1 MLIMNGIKNNKI
13 VNIGGGG
20 IAGLSAAQV
29 LKLNGYN
36 PVVYERELNVG
47 KSRHGD
53 YEGLENWIFPSDISS
68 FFKQI
73 GFDFSKIGSFP
84 VKKFIVH
91 TKSFK
96 SIVISQNK
104 PFFYMIKRGCEETD
118 LDFQLYHQCKSTGV
132 DFQFEQEAP
141 KNCDVFA
148 TGTSN
153 AAAYI
158 RGINFKTDLKDQIHL
173 LLGHQFAPKGYAYL
187 IIINGS
193 ATLASAYKKVKKQSD
208 LINNC
213 REYFNSI
220 GLIIPKGSPF
230 ASRGSFSL
238 PLGLIN
244 KPYKIGEA
252 GGYQDYLFG
261 FGMRMSMLSG
271 MGAALHI
278 LNRKK
283 EAKKIFSILNHKR
296 RLSFINRF
304 LYEKLNDEQKA
315 KIVLKLSKSNDPLS
329 ILSKIYG
336 WNTKNILRWLNLKYT
351 YEVRPT

>member
-1 MLIMNGIKNNKI
+1 MNGIQNNKF
-13 VNIGGGG
+13 VNIAGGG

-36 PVVYERELNVG
+36 PVVYEKELNVG
-47 KSRHGD
+47 RSRHGD
-53 YEGLENWIFPSDISS
+53 YEGLENWIFQSDIDS

-73 GFDFSKIGSFP
+73 GFDFSKIRSFP
-84 VKKFIVH
+84 IKNFFVH
-91 TKSFK
+91 TKSLNP
-96 SIVISQNK
+96 ILISQNT
-104 PFFYMIKRGCEETD
+104 PFFYMIKRGCEEKD

-132 DFQFEQEAP
+132 KFQFGQEAP
-141 KNCDVFA
+141 KNCDILA
-148 TGTSN
+148 TGTSK

-158 RGINFKTDLKDQIHL
+158 RGINFKTDLNDQIHL
-173 LLGHQFAPKGYAYL
+173 LLGHLFAPKGYAYL
-187 IIINGS
+187 IIIDGF
-193 ATLASAYKKVKKQSD
+193 ATLATAYKKVKKQSN
-208 LINNC
+208 LLNNC
-213 REYFNSI
+213 RDYFNSI
-220 GLIIPKGSPF
+220 GLKIPNGSPF

-238 PLGLIN
+238 PFGLN
-244 KPYKIGEA
+244 RKPYRVGEA

-261 FGMRMSMLSG
+261 FGMKMSMLSG
-271 MGAALHI
+271 MAAATHI

-304 LYEKLNDEQKA
+304 LYEKLNDEQME
-315 KIVLKLSKSNDPLS
+315 KIVLKLSKSNEPLS

-336 WNTKNILRWLNLKYT
+336 WNTKNILRWLTLKNN

>member
-1 MLIMNGIKNNKI
+1 MNGLKNNKI

-148 TGTSN
+148 TGSSN